1 MTHARKTAAAAALAG
16 VVALTVGA
24 LVGPAPGA
32 SAASLP
38 DAPRIDWSSCGDGFQ
53 CADVP
58 VPLDYDRPTD
68 GTITV
73 ALLRLP
79 AADPAKRKGSLFVD
93 PGGPGGSGVA
103 VIRSEGE
110 AYPQEV
116 RDAYDLVGFD
126 PRGVGGSTPLRCFDS
141 EADALAAQHQQKFPV
156 TAADVVEWQ
165 RVDRVFADACA
176 AHGGPIID
184 HMSTANVARD
194 LDLLRRAV
202 GDARLNYLG
211 YSYGTYIGMTYANMF
226 PTTVGAFVIDGV
238 LDPVE
243 WSTGNGATSRT
254 QPFTM
259 RIGSA
264 KGSEDTLDQFLTLCD
279 QVGDRCALS
288 GNARARYEALLER
301 AKAHPIPYPGFPE
314 FLLTYPA
321 IIGAT
326 LSGLYT
332 PRWAGTAELLAQ
344 LEAQPQAT
352 AAAAAASSVGA
363 PVGARAAAGL
373 SPGFGD
379 YPPFEAYAAVP
390 CSETDNPT
398 SFSAWPRAADKEA
411 HRYPHFGALWTWDS
425 TICSIWPARDADR
438 YTGPW
443 RATTSNPVLIVGN
456 YYDAST
462 PYEGALAA
470 SRLLKNARL
479 LSYAGWGH
487 SAYRKAGNA
496 CVDEAVTRYLLDN
509 TLPARGT
516 VCQPA
521 GTPFDAPANPSLQL
535 PPEPPAF

>member
-1 MTHARKTAAAAALAG
+1 MPHARRTTAIAAFASVMALIAG
-16 VVALTVGA
+16 VVGLAPAAVA
-24 LVGPAPGA
+24 AGPA
-32 SAASLP
+32 
-38 DAPRIDWSSCGDGFQ
+38 APPTIAWTDCGDGFQ

-58 VPLDYDRPTD
+58 VPLDYDSPSA

-79 AADPAKRKGSLFVD
+79 STDPAKRQGSLFVD
-93 PGGPGGSGVA
+93 PGGPGGSGVGY
-103 VIRSEGE
+103 IRSLGK
-110 AYPQEV
+110 AYPQAV

-126 PRGVGGSTPLRCFDS
+126 PRGVGGSTPLRCFDNEPDS
-141 EADALAAQHQQKFPV
+141 LAAQHRQKFPV
-156 TAADVVEWQ
+156 TAADVAEWQ
-165 RVDRVFADACA
+165 QVDRVFADACA
-176 AHGGPIID
+176 AHGGPILS

-202 GDARLNYLG
+202 GDTRLNYLG
-211 YSYGTYIGMTYANMF
+211 YSYGTYIGMTYANLF
-226 PTTVGAFVIDGV
+226 PATVGAFVIDGV

-259 RIGSA
+259 RIDSA

-301 AKAHPIPYPGFPE
+301 AKAHPIPYPGLPE
-314 FLLTYPA
+314 YLMTYPA

-332 PRWAGTAELLAQ
+332 PRWAGTAEFLAQ
-344 LEAQPQAT
+344 LEAEPQTT

-363 PVGARAAAGL
+363 PVPAGRSL
-373 SPGFGD
+373 AFGGD
-379 YPPFEAYAAVP
+379 YPQFEAFAAVP

-398 SFSAWPRAADKEA
+398 SFSAWPRAAEKQA

-425 TICSIWPARDADR
+425 TVCSIWPTRDADR

-443 RATTSNPVLIVGN
+443 RATTSNPVLVVGS

-487 SAYRKAGNA
+487 SAYLKVGNA
-496 CVDEAVTRYLLDN
+496 CIDEAVTRYLVTDV
-509 TLPARGT
+509 LPDRGT
-516 VCQPA
+516 VCQPV
-521 GTPFDAPANPSLQL
+521 GTPFDTSAGASPAPPLST
-535 PPEPPAF
+535 PEF

>member
-1 MTHARKTAAAAALAG
+1 MKHTRRSTVTAALASVMVLTAG
-16 VVALTVGA
+16 AVVGFAPA
-24 LVGPAPGA
+24 ASAVGPA
-32 SAASLP
+32 
-38 DAPRIDWSSCGDGFQ
+38 APAPIAWSDCGDGFQ

-58 VPLDYDRPTD
+58 VPLDYDRPSD
-68 GTITV
+68 GTITL

-79 AADPAKRKGSLFVD
+79 AADPAQRKGSLFVN
-93 PGGPGGSGVA
+93 PGGPGGSGVDA
-103 VIRSEGE
+103 VRSGGK
-110 AYPQEV
+110 AYPQEL
-116 RDAYDLVGFD
+116 RNAYDLVGFD
-126 PRGVGGSTPLRCFDS
+126 PRGVVGSTPLRCFDND
-141 EADALAAQHQQKFPV
+141 EDALAAQHRQKFPV

-165 RVDRVFADACA
+165 RVDRLFADACT
-176 AHGGPIID
+176 AHAGPILS

-202 GDARLNYLG
+202 GDTRLNYLG
-211 YSYGTYIGMTYANMF
+211 YSYGTYLGMTYANMF
-226 PTTVGAFVIDGV
+226 PATVGAFVLDGV

-301 AKAHPIPYPGFPE
+301 AKAHPIPYPGLPE
-314 FLLTYPA
+314 YLMTYPA
-321 IIGAT
+321 ILGAT
-326 LSGLYT
+326 LNGLYT
-332 PRWAGTAELLAQ
+332 PRWAGTAEFLAQ

-363 PVGARAAAGL
+363 PVPAGRSL
-373 SPGFGD
+373 AFGD
-379 YPPFEAYAAVP
+379 YPQFEASAAVP

-398 SFSAWPRAADKEA
+398 SFSAWPRAAEKEA
-411 HRYPHFGALWTWDS
+411 RRFPHFGALWTWDS

-443 RATTSNPVLIVGN
+443 RATTSNPVLVVGN
-456 YYDAST
+456 DYDPST
-462 PYEGALAA
+462 PYEGALAV

-479 LSYAGWGH
+479 LTYAGWGH
-487 SAYRKAGNA
+487 SAYLKAGNA
-496 CVDEAVTRYLLDN
+496 CIDEAVTRYLVDH
-509 TLPARGT
+509 TLPARNA
-516 VCQPA
+516 VCQPQ
-521 GTPFDAPANPSLQL
+521 GTPFDAPAVL
-535 PPEPPAF
+535 PPPTSVEVPAF